1 MAANE
6 KEFTKVIIKDENGKK
21 YTLEFSAREVKRM
34 QRNGFKV
41 DPDRPN
47 IMVEE
52 LVIGA
57 FQMHA
62 KENGN
67 PNNSRIMEIWQQQN
81 KKQDLL
87 GILIQLYSQPLEALM
102 AEPDEEENAVPT
114 WETA

>member
-1 MAANE
+1 MAANT
-6 KEFTKVIIKDENGKK
+6 KDFTKVIIKDDSGKK

-34 QRNGFKV
+34 QRNGFKI
-41 DPDRPN
+41 DTDRAN
-47 IMVEE
+47 IMIEE

-67 PNNSRIMEIWQQQN
+67 PNNSKIMEIWAQQT

-102 AEPDEEENAVPT
+102 AEPDEEENADPT
-114 WETA
+114 WETV